1 MHLHAYI
8 AAMPSAVE
16 ICNIALSH
24 IGAES
29 LVTAIDP
36 PDGSVEAGYCATFY
50 PIARRLALEM
60 TMPSY
65 AKTRVALAEVANTST
80 SWGYAYAKP
89 ADCIKPLRVLDP
101 WDAVMF
107 ADDPRVV
114 ADPTERGSAD
124 YEVEGDVIRTNEP
137 DAVLIYLRDVTDTS
151 KFSPM
156 FTSGLGMLLAGYL
169 AGPVIKGRDG
179 MSIGNS
185 WTEAGMNALGRAAA
199 SDANASSERAE
210 FIPSSIQARE

>member
-1 MHLHAYI
+1 
-8 AAMPSAVE
+8 MPSAVE

-60 TMPSY
+60 TTPSY
-65 AKTRVALAEVANTST
+65 AKTRVALAEVDNTST
-80 SWGYAYAKP
+80 AWAYAYAKP

-137 DAVLIYLRDVTDTS
+137 DAVMIYLRDVTDTS

-156 FTSGLGMLLAGYL
+156 FTSALGMLLAGYL

-179 MSIGNS
+179 MSVGNS